1 MPPTVWEQEAFKL
14 MMKEGFE
21 VVTFHD
27 EISQFYGASIVR
39 DRSKRTLKVAQT
51 AYARE
56 IVEKFLPEDAPIAVT
71 PSRSSNISTTPDL
84 SPGSV
89 DMMRSMVGKLTFLT
103 RTRPDI
109 QYYVN
114 SLARCQVAPTMWD
127 IESALTFYRS
137 TMRLRM
143 LFIIRKI

>member
-1 MPPTVWEQEAFKL
+1 MSPTVWEQEAFKL

-27 EISQFYGASIVR
+27 EISKFYGASIVR
-39 DRSKRTLKVAQT
+39 DRPNCTLKVTQT

-56 IVEKFLPEDAPIAVT
+56 IVVKFLPEDAPIAVT
-71 PSRSSNISTTPDL
+71 PSRSSNLSTTPDL

-89 DMMRSMVGKLTFLT
+89 DLLRSIVGKLTFLT

-109 QYYVN
+109 KYNRV
-114 SLARCQVAPTMWD
+114 
-127 IESALTFYRS
+127 I
-137 TMRLRM
+137 
-143 LFIIRKI
+143 FI